1 MSNPNRKPVN
11 FKSLH
16 IVHAALCAGVILF
29 LITAVFINQQALIM
43 VPANDNNSIIIYIAI
58 VMAVVSTILGYILF
72 NIVVS
77 KIDTSVPVNQKLPKY
92 LSACIVRYA
101 LIEGGAL
108 FNVAV
113 FLITGCLINAGIAAI
128 LALLMISLR
137 PQRQQFITDL
147 KVNYPES
154 ID

>member
-43 VPANDNNSIIIYIAI
+43 VPANDNSIIIYIAI

-108 FNVAV
+108 
-113 FLITGCLINAGIAAI
+113 
-128 LALLMISLR
+128 LM
-137 PQRQQFITDL
+137 
-147 KVNYPES
+147 
-154 ID
+154 